1 MKKLTLF
8 RTMFVREWIGLKRYP
23 FNLLSGLIAL
33 YLIFLV
39 VFVGYKA
46 LGAGSP
52 QFGDTL
58 DGIVVGFMMWTFA
71 IAAYSTLSWELMN
84 EARMG
89 TLEQLYMTPFGFDWV
104 CIFRVISSFFLNLI
118 FVLPILA
125 LMMVTTGRYLHLDL
139 MSIVPLLILSLAGV
153 YGIGFVMGGL
163 ALVFK
168 QVQAFFQIIQF
179 VFIGLIAAPIS
190 RLPLLKALPLALGS
204 NLIGGVMVDKRSILL
219 LPPGDLLIL
228 LINSAF
234 YFLVGFWTFKLFL
247 GIARK
252 RGLLGHY

>member
-1 MKKLTLF
+1 MKRLTLF
-8 RTMFVREWIGLKRYP
+8 RTMFVREWIELKRYP

-58 DGIVVGFMMWTFA
+58 DGIVIGFMMWTFA
-71 IAAYSTLSWELMN
+71 IAAYSTLSWGLMN

-89 TLEQLYMTPFGFDWV
+89 TLEQLYMTPLGFDWV
-104 CIFRVISSFFLNLI
+104 CIFRVISSFFLNLL
-118 FVLPILA
+118 FVLPILVM
-125 LMMVTTGRYLHLDL
+125 MMVTTGRYLHLDL
-139 MSIVPLLILSLAGV
+139 FSIAPLLILSLAGV
-153 YGIGFVMGGL
+153 YGVGFVMGGL

-168 QVQAFFQIIQF
+168 QIQAFFQIIQF
-179 VFIGLIAAPIS
+179 VFIGLIALPIS
-190 RLPLLKALPLALGS
+190 KLPLLKALPLALGS
-204 NLIGGVMVDKRSILL
+204 NLIGEVMVEKRSIFL

-228 LINSAF
+228 MVNSAF
-234 YFLVGFWTFKLFL
+234 YFLVGFWVFKLFL